1 MRMDTSSQLLELSP
15 QFFLPNPIKPM
26 KLGFLDSDVFERE
39 RERERECSATHDAGP
54 VSGEGRNAAA
64 YDDTKRGFPLL
75 GRWESSLD
83 KLKRGAG
90 HGSQNQSLV
99 ELSLESGK
107 GGRESEAV

>member
-1 MRMDTSSQLLELSP
+1 MCSR
-15 QFFLPNPIKPM
+15 
-26 KLGFLDSDVFERE
+26 ERE

-54 VSGEGRNAAA
+54 VSGEGRSAAA